1 MTGEYE
7 VLKNENKELMRQA
20 KQMGLIGKSAANEGT
35 MSSQLAQ
42 DLKEQGIEC
51 IEKVP
56 QIAEVREAQGLFD
69 SVESMLNDNHL
80 SANINF
86 LLEQPSEEQKSMP
99 QEELS

>member
-20 KQMGLIGKSAANEGT
+20 KQMGLIGKSAANANEGT

-56 QIAEVREAQGLFD
+56 QIAEVRQA
-69 SVESMLNDNHL
+69 
-80 SANINF
+80 
-86 LLEQPSEEQKSMP
+86 
-99 QEELS
+99 

>member
-7 VLKNENKELMRQA
+7 TLKAENKELLRQA
-20 KQMGLIGKSAANEGT
+20 KQMGLVSSKSKVDDSGTGT

-56 QIAEVREAQGLFD
+56 QIAEVRQSQSLFD
-69 SVESMLNDNHL
+69 GV
-80 SANINF
+80 
-86 LLEQPSEEQKSMP
+86 
-99 QEELS
+99 